1 MNGEKLEYLV
11 ILLERA
17 QDTRDAYLIPL
28 DVS

>member
-11 ILLERA
+11 ILLERV

-28 DVS
+28 NVS